1 MSLYDA
7 HRLFSWIVVGSNG
20 LAGLWVLAGHWVDA
34 VRHRTMWWFVGAAQ
48 ATIAIQ
54 VILGV
59 VVRQVDSREASGLH
73 MFYGFIAF
81 ATVGIIYSYRQ
92 QVEPWRHMLFGLGG
106 LFLMGL
112 ALRSM
117 TLI

>member
-1 MSLYDA
+1 MSVLDL
-7 HRLFSWIVVGSNG
+7 HRQFAWVVVAANG
-20 LAGLWVLAGHWVDA
+20 LAGLWVLAVHWDPRA
-34 VRHRTMWWFVGAAQ
+34 RHVAMWPFVVAAQ

-54 VILGV
+54 VVLGV
-59 VVRQVDSREASGLH
+59 VARQVEGQEATGLH

-81 ATVGIIYSYRQ
+81 ATVGIMYSYRQ
-92 QVEPWRHMLFGLGG
+92 QVEQYRYLLYGFGG